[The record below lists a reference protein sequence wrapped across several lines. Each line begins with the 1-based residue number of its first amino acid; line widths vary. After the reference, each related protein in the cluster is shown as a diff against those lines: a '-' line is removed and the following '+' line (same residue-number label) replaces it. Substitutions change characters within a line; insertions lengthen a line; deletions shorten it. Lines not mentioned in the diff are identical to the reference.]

1 MIYAALHSF
10 CPRLEPPQA
19 SATEALKF
27 KRDGRGLD
35 PRTRVGAALLAVGVC
50 SRELAEA
57 EPQCWPTKE
66 NSEGLSFLFQLASG
80 SEVLGF
86 LMVLYIDHQTTYPVR
101 LKPKIGSFVPYIY
114 LNWTRFL

>member
-27 KRDGRGLD
+27 ERDGRGLD

-86 LMVLYIDHQTTYPVR
+86 LMVLYRSPNDVSCKT
-101 LKPKIGSFVPYIY
+101 
-114 LNWTRFL
+114 